1 MLKRAKEKAEKAA
14 AAVAEKK
21 TELERSHGGGGG
33 GGGVEENV
41 GHGGERVSKQQVAA
55 VAEPPEPVGP
65 AFPTLGV
72 TLDFLERFV
81 SEKVAGKAQ
90 PLLHREGGLRGE
102 RR

>member
-33 GGGVEENV
+33 GVEENV

-55 VAEPPEPVGP
+55 VAEPSG
-65 AFPTLGV
+65 
-72 TLDFLERFV
+72 
-81 SEKVAGKAQ
+81 
-90 PLLHREGGLRGE
+90 
-102 RR
+102 RRSRRSA